1 MAAPALAR
9 APAPALARAPASEIE
24 VLIGDVTAAAA
35 AALAQALT
43 EHWSDGGLSKKT
55 KKTGGDWIADL
66 WKLQQA
72 TRGELA
78 DFEQVARE
86 QGRLA
91 LQKRC
96 NGGYHTVAA
105 KSDILVDEV
114 LKILDQVT
122 ETMRSTMN

>member
-1 MAAPALAR
+1 MPRLAMSQPALT
-9 APAPALARAPASEIE
+9 PASETEIE

-35 AALAQALT
+35 AALAQALQEYWT
-43 EHWSDGGLSKKT
+43 GDLSLKT
-55 KKTGGDWIADL
+55 KLHGGDLVAEL
-66 WKLQQA
+66 WKLRQS
-72 TRGELA
+72 TLGEID

-96 NGGYHTVAA
+96 NGGYHAVAA